1 MGRASTTSLTS
12 GRAIALFR
20 AVNVGGRIL
29 KMEDLRQVLNRL
41 GYVDPRTLLQSGN
54 AVFGFV
60 ADIPAVTAATV
71 EAAIEQALQ
80 KRLSLQSDVFVRSAV
95 EWNKAIANNP
105 FPKEA
110 ASDPAHL
117 IMFTLKDAPSASV
130 VKALQSAI
138 KGRETVQARD
148 RYLYVIYPD
157 GQGQSKLTNTIIE
170 RALATRGTARNWNT
184 VLKLAALATA

>member
-29 KMEDLRQVLNRL
+29 KMEDLRQVLKSL

-54 AVFGFV
+54 AVFGF
-60 ADIPAVTAATV
+60 AAGTPAVTAATV
-71 EAAIEQALQ
+71 EAQIEEALQ

-95 EWNKAIANNP
+95 EWNKAIMNNP
-105 FPKEA
+105 FTKQA

-117 IMFTLKDAPSASV
+117 IMFTLRDQPSASTLN
-130 VKALQSAI
+130 ALQAAI
-138 KGRETVQARD
+138 SGPETVQARD

-157 GQGQSKLTNTIIE
+157 GIGPSKLTGGVIE
-170 RALATRGTARNWNT
+170 RILATRGTARNWNT
-184 VLKLAALATA
+184 VLKLAALAAA

>member
-41 GYVDPRTLLQSGN
+41 GYVEPRTLLQSGN

-95 EWNKAIANNP
+95 E
-105 FPKEA
+105 
-110 ASDPAHL
+110 
-117 IMFTLKDAPSASV
+117 
-130 VKALQSAI
+130 
-138 KGRETVQARD
+138 
-148 RYLYVIYPD
+148 
-157 GQGQSKLTNTIIE
+157 
-170 RALATRGTARNWNT
+170 
-184 VLKLAALATA
+184 